1 MRPFPLLLAICSVPF
16 LAACA
21 STTASRIADHRAV
34 FAQYPAAVQQKIRSG
49 QVDVGF
55 TAEMVRLALGEPS
68 RIFTRKVESGDSE
81 VWVYHDDSP
90 RFSVGFGLGSF
101 GRHSATSVGVATST
115 GGYDPEE
122 RMRVAFRDGQ
132 VSEIE
137 VRTR

>member
-1 MRPFPLLLAICSVPF
+1 
-16 LAACA
+16 
-21 STTASRIADHRAV
+21 
-34 FAQYPAAVQQKIRSG
+34 
-49 QVDVGF
+49 
-55 TAEMVRLALGEPS
+55 MVRLAQGEPS